1 MAASAPASCPKCGAP
16 RRGARACPRCGLAV
30 DRMEAYARTREA
42 AVPDAVAAAWDRV
55 LEAWD
60 DAGRHDALLR
70 LVAQHD
76 AYAWAAARYREAR
89 RAAPA
94 SPAPF
99 RSYPDHAVDA
109 VADRQLERMRRAAE
123 ATLLASASTR
133 EDRAR
138 APYRAATA
146 VLAMFI
152 FAIIAGML
160 FASVLRHGQ
169 PDASGA
175 GQATPAEAQPA
186 SPGPPRAPPAHH
198 PGANR
203 APEVR

>member
-1 MAASAPASCPKCGAP
+1 
-16 RRGARACPRCGLAV
+16 
-30 DRMEAYARTREA
+30 MEAYARTRE
-42 AVPDAVAAAWDRV
+42 AVPDAVAAAWDGV

-60 DAGRHDALLR
+60 DAERHAALLR

-76 AYAWAAARYREAR
+76 AYAWAAARYRDAKR
-89 RAAPA
+89 SAPA

-123 ATLLASASTR
+123 ATMLASASTR
-133 EDRAR
+133 EERAR
-138 APYRAATA
+138 SPYRAATA

-152 FAIIAGML
+152 FAIIAGMI
-160 FASVLRHGQ
+160 FAKALQRGQ

-175 GQATPAEAQPA
+175 GQATPAETHPAGPAQPA
-186 SPGPPRAPPAHH
+186 RPAQ
-198 PGANR
+198 PVQPALR
-203 APEVR
+203 K

>member
-1 MAASAPASCPKCGAP
+1 
-16 RRGARACPRCGLAV
+16 
-30 DRMEAYARTREA
+30 MEAYARTREA

-60 DAGRHDALLR
+60 DAGRHDALLG

-89 RAAPA
+89 RSAPA

-152 FAIIAGML
+152 FAIVAGML
-160 FASVLRHGQ
+160 FASVLRPGQ

-175 GQATPAEAQPA
+175 GRATPA
-186 SPGPPRAPPAHH
+186 PAH
-198 PGANR
+198 PIR